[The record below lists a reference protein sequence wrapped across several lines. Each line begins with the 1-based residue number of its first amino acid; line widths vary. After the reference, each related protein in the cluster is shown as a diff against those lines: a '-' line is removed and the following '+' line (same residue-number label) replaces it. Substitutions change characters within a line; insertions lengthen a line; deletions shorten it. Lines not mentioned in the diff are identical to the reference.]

1 MNRLGIIYIG
11 TNSIKLVLSEIDDN
25 GYFHI
30 IDELTSSVRLCYDL
44 IDGDAITEEMI
55 DETLLTLKSFK
66 SLCLVSGVKKIITV
80 ATEIFRLSSNKD
92 YFLDKI
98 KTEVDLEIEVLP
110 NEEELY
116 YNYLGVTNSIYFD
129 NSLLVSICGSV
140 THFVWIVNNEIKE
153 STSVPIGSVNLSY
166 TFDLQDRINNKDLD
180 IAKGLIDTTL
190 AGYPWLKEDNFD
202 SIIVVG
208 GTVRAMAKIDR
219 FRKRYPFEITH
230 NYIMND
236 YDIHDVYNLVKS
248 KDLKLR
254 RKIEG
259 LSYDRADIIV
269 GGALL
274 LQKIID
280 LVHNTKIIV
289 SGRGLREGILFEHIN
304 MNYRPIG
311 DILDYSINGVLGNL
325 NMNKCHANHISLI
338 ASKLFEGLKPVHKLT
353 NEYDHV
359 LKTASLLHDCGTSI
373 DYYNHHRH
381 SFYII
386 LNSNLNGLTHREL
399 LLSAAIAASHRNNT
413 YHLPMVQFSGLINM
427 ADINVIERLG
437 TILKIAEGL
446 DRSLEGAVKDLEV
459 IINEEDVTILL
470 TSELDLDL
478 EIRQA
483 LRSSN
488 RFKEVYNKTLIIQK
502 SHP

>member
-11 TNSIKLVLSEIDDN
+11 TNSIKLVLSEIDDK

-30 IDELTSSVRLCYDL
+30 IDELTSSIRLCYDL
-44 IDGDAITEEMI
+44 IEGEEVSDEMI
-55 DETLLTLKSFK
+55 DETLSTLKSLK
-66 SLCLVSGVKKIITV
+66 SLCSVSGAKEIITV
-80 ATEIFRLSSNKD
+80 ATEIFRLASNKE
-92 YFLDKI
+92 YFLNKI
-98 KTEVDLEIEVLP
+98 KTEADLDVKVLS

-116 YNYLGVTNSIYFD
+116 YNYLGVTNSIYFE

-153 STSVPIGSVNLSY
+153 SASIPIGSVNLTY
-166 TFDLQDRINNKDLD
+166 TFDLQDRINNNDLV
-180 IAKGLIDTTL
+180 IAKRLLDNTL

-219 FRKRYPFEITH
+219 YKKKYPFAITH

-254 RKIEG
+254 RQIDG
-259 LSYDRADIIV
+259 LSFDRSDIIV
-269 GGALL
+269 GGALI

-289 SGRGLREGILFEHIN
+289 SGRGLREGVLFEYIN
-304 MNYRPIG
+304 KNYKPIE
-311 DILDYSINGVLGNL
+311 DMLDYSLNGVLENL
-325 NMNKCHANHISLI
+325 NMNKSHAKHVHSL
-338 ASKLFEGLKPVHKLT
+338 ATKMFEGLKPLHKLD
-353 NEYDHV
+353 NEYDHI

-386 LNSNLNGLTHREL
+386 LNSYINGLTHREL
-399 LLSAAIAASHRNNT
+399 LLSAGIAASHRNNS
-413 YHLPMVQFSGLINM
+413 YHLPMVQYSTLINKSDV
-427 ADINVIERLG
+427 DIIERLG

-446 DRSLEGAVKDLEV
+446 DRSLEGTVKDLEV
-459 IINEEDVTILL
+459 IINEEDVTIKVS
-470 TSELDLDL
+470 SELDLDL

-483 LRSSN
+483 LRSAT
-488 RFKEVYNKTLIIQK
+488 RFKDIYNKTLLIEK
-502 SHP
+502 K